1 MLKVD
6 TKLTKRYF
14 KKFQFLGLVV
24 IIIFLGL
31 ILSGLMVSFLPGV
44 LFFLFFVLE
53 KYVFK
58 LSHMEEFSLLD
69 IIATSL
75 LYGIITFLIIL
86 FLGKNF

>member
-6 TKLTKRYF
+6 TNLTKRYF

-31 ILSGLMVSFLPGV
+31 ILTGLIVSFLPGV